1 MTAGGGD
8 AEGLLP
14 SLSQQPS
21 AFAHGGGEST
31 IVGISGVGGRS
42 PSASPS
48 REHHSAPLTPRRA
61 SSMLRGAAS
70 AAAAPTRQAISSVL
84 SSWVSRRFLGGL
96 AVLLPIAVS
105 VFATVWFLNF
115 FDRLFAPPLEAL
127 LGFRVVGLG
136 FATSMLFIFAT
147 GVVASSYVGGALISL
162 GEWVIRRLPL
172 VKHVFSAAKQI
183 SAAISPSGVEGG
195 GESGVGG
202 GSFRE
207 CVLVK
212 NPRLGNFMLAFV
224 TGATRLR
231 GAPLEPPYSS
241 SSSGGPEGTAAGK
254 ERDLDLVAVYAA
266 TNHFVF
272 GDVFLVPRSVSRRLL
287 FLFLPP
293 CFERERGERERERKK
308 KSSPWRPPL
317 QTNKKNSKKKKKT
330 EISGGHPAEPE
341 REGRHRDY
349 CLDGDGPSQGA
360 DGADFLIFVFF
371 FSFGGEGER
380 DTSV

>member
-96 AVLLPIAVS
+96 AV
-105 VFATVWFLNF
+105 
-115 FDRLFAPPLEAL
+115 APPLEAL

-330 EISGGHPAEPE
+330 EISGGHPDEPE

>member
-1 MTAGGGD
+1 MAPRNVVAAGAGD
-8 AEGLLP
+8 AEGLP
-14 SLSQQPS
+14 SLSQSSSQHPSS
-21 AFAHGGGEST
+21 AFAAGDS
-31 IVGISGVGGRS
+31 IVGISGGLS

-48 REHHSAPLTPRRA
+48 RELHHHHHSAAPLTPRRA

-105 VFATVWFLNF
+105 VFATVWFLDF

-162 GEWVIRRLPL
+162 GEMVIRKLPL

-195 GESGVGG
+195 ENGVGG

-231 GAPLEPPYSS
+231 GAPFESCGSPD
-241 SSSGGPEGTAAGK
+241 GTSK

-272 GDVFLVPRSVSRRLL
+272 GDVFLVPRSVSFR
-287 FLFLPP
+287 FWP
-293 CFERERGERERERKK
+293 
-308 KSSPWRPPL
+308 
-317 QTNKKNSKKKKKT
+317 
-330 EISGGHPAEPE
+330 
-341 REGRHRDY
+341 
-349 CLDGDGPSQGA
+349 
-360 DGADFLIFVFF
+360 FF
-371 FSFGGEGER
+371 
-380 DTSV
+380 